1 MEATTH
7 YRTIW
12 ISDIHLGTPQAK
24 ADFLLDFLRHH
35 EANRYYLVGDIFD
48 GWALQHSWYWPS
60 PHNDVIQGLLRKAK
74 STTVTYIPGNHDEV
88 ARDYPGLQLGGI
100 TIEERAVHETAF
112 QLLRLLVANHPFVD
126 GNKRTALAST
136 VVFYGLNGYA
146 FDYDHEMRAILKQ
159 LGTDEAEVDPST
171 VLQYLQKHTEPLP
184 TEYSDTYELLLA
196 VADASDSFG
205 GQNGYD
211 QPDER

>member
-1 MEATTH
+1 MTDDDFEYLTVDDILTIHEVIVESSEETPAGVAT
-7 YRTIW
+7 
-12 ISDIHLGTPQAK
+12 K
-24 ADFLLDFLRHH
+24 
-35 EANRYYLVGDIFD
+35 GDIEY
-48 GWALQHSWYWPS
+48 AVEY
-60 PHNDVIQGLLRKAK
+60 
-74 STTVTYIPGNHDEV
+74 V
-88 ARDYPGLQLGGI
+88 AEGHFGQQP
-100 TIEERAVHETAF
+100 ESVHETAF

-126 GNKRTALAST
+126 GNKRTALASA

-196 VADASDSFG
+196 VADASDPFG

>member
-1 MEATTH
+1 MAEGDFEYLTVD
-7 YRTIW
+7 
-12 ISDIHLGTPQAK
+12 DILTV
-24 ADFLLDFLRHH
+24 H
-35 EANRYYLVGDIFD
+35 EVIVGSSEETAAGVAAEGDID
-48 GWALQHSWYWPS
+48 YVVEH
-60 PHNDVIQGLLRKAK
+60 
-74 STTVTYIPGNHDEV
+74 V
-88 ARDYPGLQLGGI
+88 ATGHFGQQP
-100 TIEERAVHETAF
+100 ESVHEKAF

-146 FDYDHEMRAILKQ
+146 FDYDREMRTILKR
-159 LGTDEAEVDPST
+159 LGTDEAEVDRSA
-171 VLQYLQKHTEPLP
+171 VLQYLQEHTEPLP

-196 VADASDSFG
+196 VADAVDPFP